1 MRLSFKQLK
10 KLTVETLSG
19 TVLGRV
25 QDIIFDTEGQHII
38 QYVVK
43 YGTIHPDESLVSR
56 DQVVKFEDKKMV
68 VYDTAARKK
77 ERTLEKILPPVVE
90 GVSMRQNSTD

>member
-25 QDIIFDTEGQHII
+25 QDIIFDTEGQNII

-43 YGTIHPDESLVSR
+43 HGTINPDESLVSR
-56 DQVVKFEDKKMV
+56 DQIVRFEERKIV

-77 ERTLEKILPPVVE
+77 ERTLEKILPPVAE
-90 GVSMRQNSTD
+90 GVSMRQNSAE